1 LKRPLANVAALAM
14 VTAGAWF
21 VLTPQAQAA
30 CNPFAYTP
38 TYSASTDVLKGTGGQ
53 GSTCGSGTSAD
64 VLLRHD
70 RTWSP
75 DTTMAQTSGTGNFSK
90 TVSKSNPENGQY
102 YTETRSSSGAKARSA
117 NKSVG

>member
-1 LKRPLANVAALAM
+1 MKRSISNVASLTLL
-14 VTAGAWF
+14 TAGAWLVF
-21 VLTPQAQAA
+21 TPQAQAA
-30 CNPFAYTP
+30 CNPFANTP

-53 GSTCGSGTSAD
+53 GTSCSSGSSAD

-70 RTWSP
+70 KSFVP
-75 DTTMAQTSGTGNFSK
+75 DTTVAQTSGTGNFSK
-90 TVSKSNPENGQY
+90 TVSKTNPENGQY